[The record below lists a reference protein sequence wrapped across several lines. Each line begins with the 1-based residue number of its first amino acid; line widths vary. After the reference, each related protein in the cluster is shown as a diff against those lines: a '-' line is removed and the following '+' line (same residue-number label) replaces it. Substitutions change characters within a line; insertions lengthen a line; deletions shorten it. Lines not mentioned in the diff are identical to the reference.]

1 MRRWTLITVSAVVLG
16 FGLVGCSS
24 SEETPAN
31 ASIFKAAPWTG
42 EESYTYNLRR
52 RGEDSA
58 GSCTLTTGKAQD
70 GKLKLSRLCGKGEFR
85 DDGTVTV
92 DAKTLIPAQTVRVFA
107 DSKQNKRSTYTNDYE
122 ASGVTFRADVNG
134 SANQTMREL
143 PAATAKVA
151 QPAWYDDEEV
161 LWLVRGINLASGAKA
176 DYTLVINAGQPS
188 IHTVNV
194 RVDPAEEVS
203 VPGGKFQA
211 WKVRLSRGGNV
222 NYVWVEASG
231 AQRVVKA
238 QIEDVTYEL
247 TPPE

>member
-1 MRRWTLITVSAVVLG
+1 MRRWALFGVSAAVLAI
-16 FGLVGCSS
+16 GLIACSS
-24 SEETPAN
+24 SEENPAN
-31 ASIFKAAPWTG
+31 PPIFTTAPWKG
-42 EESYTYNLRR
+42 EESYTYNLKTRAD
-52 RGEDSA
+52 DSA
-58 GSCTLTTGKAQD
+58 GTCTLVTGAAD
-70 GKLKLSRLCGKGEFR
+70 GGRLKLSRLCGKDQFR

-92 DAKTLIPAQTVRVFA
+92 DEKSLMPSQSVRVFT
-107 DSKQNKRSTYTNDYE
+107 DSKQNKRSTYTNDYTGSE
-122 ASGVTFRADVNG
+122 VTFQADVNG
-134 SANQTMREL
+134 SSNKTTRDL
-143 PAATAKVA
+143 PSATDKVS

-161 LWLVRGINLASGAKA
+161 LWLARGLNLASGAKV

-194 RVDPAEEVS
+194 RVDPAERVS
-203 VPGGKFQA
+203 VPAGEFQA

-247 TPPE
+247 TGTK